1 MTLFWSEAA
10 IGNLEEQLNFIL
22 QDKPSAAYRMA
33 EEIDRQT
40 SLLIDFPEMG
50 RLGRVSGTRE
60 LIVSRTPYIAI
71 YRLRNNTV
79 EILRLL
85 HMAQLWP

>member
-1 MTLFWSEAA
+1 M
-10 IGNLEEQLNFIL
+10 
-22 QDKPSAAYRMA
+22 
-33 EEIDRQT
+33 
-40 SLLIDFPEMG
+40 DFPEMG

-60 LIVSRTPYIAI
+60 LIVSRMPYIAI
-71 YRLRNNTV
+71 YHLRNNTV

>member
-40 SLLIDFPEMG
+40 RLLIDFPEMG
-50 RLGRVSGTRE
+50 RPGRVSGTRE
-60 LIVSRTPYIAI
+60 LIVSRTPYVAI